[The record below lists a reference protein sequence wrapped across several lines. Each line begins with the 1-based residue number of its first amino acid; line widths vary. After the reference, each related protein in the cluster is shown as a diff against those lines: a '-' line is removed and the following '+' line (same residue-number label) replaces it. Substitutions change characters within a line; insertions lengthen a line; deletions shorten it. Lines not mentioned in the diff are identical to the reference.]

1 MVYLLDTNIFVES
14 RKNLPMD
21 VWTTFWT
28 KLSELAMSGQVV
40 SSIKVKDEIS
50 EGYDEL
56 LDWLTSH
63 VPEGFFLPVDGAVLQ
78 AYSSLQNWAAS
89 GDFTDTAK
97 DDFARKADAF
107 IIATALSRG
116 MTVVTF
122 EKSEPQRKNRV
133 KIPDACVA
141 VGAECCDLNAMLR
154 AIGITI

>member
-21 VWTTFWT
+21 VWTTFWS
-28 KLSELAMSGQVV
+28 KLSELAMNGQVV

-63 VPEGFFLPVDGAVLQ
+63 VPDDFFLPIDGAVIQ
-78 AYSSLQNWAAS
+78 AYSSLQNWAAG
-89 GDFTDTAK
+89 GDYTDTAK

-107 IIATALSRG
+107 IIATALSKR

-122 EKSEPQRKNRV
+122 EKSEPQRRNRV

>member
-21 VWTTFWT
+21 VWTTFWS
-28 KLSELAMSGQVV
+28 KLSELAMNGQVV

-63 VPEGFFLPVDGAVLQ
+63 VPDDFFLPIDGAVIQ
-78 AYSSLQNWAAS
+78 AYSSLQNWAAG
-89 GDFTDTAK
+89 GDDTDTAK

-107 IIATALSRG
+107 IIATALSKR

-122 EKSEPQRKNRV
+122 EKSEPQRRNRV

>member
-21 VWTTFWT
+21 VWTTFWS
-28 KLSELAMSGQVV
+28 KLSELAMNGQVV
-40 SSIKVKDEIS
+40 SSIKVKEEIS

-63 VPEGFFLPVDGAVLQ
+63 VPDNFFLPVDGAAIHV
-78 AYSSLQNWAAS
+78 YSSLQNWAA
-89 GDFTDTAK
+89 GGEYTDTAIEE
-97 DDFARKADAF
+97 FARKADAY
-107 IIATALSRG
+107 IIATALSNG

-122 EKSEPQRKNRV
+122 EKSEPQRRNRV
-133 KIPDACVA
+133 KIPDACLA

>member
-21 VWTTFWT
+21 VWTTFWS
-28 KLSELAMSGQVV
+28 KLSELAMNGQVV
-40 SSIKVKDEIS
+40 SSIKVKEEIS

-63 VPEGFFLPVDGAVLQ
+63 VPDGFFLPVDGAALQ
-78 AYSSLQNWAAS
+78 AYSSLQNWAAG
-89 GDFTDTAK
+89 GDYTDTAK

-107 IIATALSRG
+107 IIATALSKG

-122 EKSEPQRKNRV
+122 EKSAPQRRNRV

-141 VGAECCDLNAMLR
+141 VGVECCDLNAMLR

>member
-21 VWTTFWT
+21 VWTTFWS

-40 SSIKVKDEIS
+40 SSVKVKDEIS

-63 VPEGFFLPVDGAVLQ
+63 VPDRFFLPVDGEAIH
-78 AYSSLQNWAAS
+78 AYSSLQNWAAGS
-89 GDFTDTAK
+89 DYTDAAK
-97 DDFARKADAF
+97 DEFARKADAF
-107 IIATALSRG
+107 IIATALSKG

-122 EKSEPQRKNRV
+122 EKSQPQRKNRV

-141 VGAECCDLNAMLR
+141 VGAECCDLNTMLR

>member
-21 VWTTFWT
+21 VWTTFWN
-28 KLSELAMSGQVV
+28 KLSELAMNGQVV
-40 SSIKVKDEIS
+40 SSIKVKNEIS

-63 VPEGFFLPVDGAVLQ
+63 VPDGFFLPVDGAALHE
-78 AYSSLQNWAAS
+78 YSSLQNWAAG
-89 GDFTDTAK
+89 GDYTDAAK

-107 IIATALSRG
+107 IIATALSKG

-133 KIPDACVA
+133 KIPDACMA

>member
-21 VWTTFWT
+21 VWTTFWS

-40 SSIKVKDEIS
+40 SSVKVKEEIS
-50 EGYDEL
+50 EGYDDL

-63 VPEGFFLPVDGAVLQ
+63 VPDGFFLPVDGEALQ
-78 AYSSLQNWAAS
+78 AYSSLQNWAA
-89 GDFTDTAK
+89 GVDY
-97 DDFARKADAF
+97 KADAF
-107 IIATALSRG
+107 IIATALSKG
-116 MTVVTF
+116 MTLVTF

-141 VGAECCDLNAMLR
+141 VGAECCDLNTMLR
-154 AIGITI
+154 TIGITI